1 MREIPTG
8 VIGVGH
14 LGSIHARILS
24 EIPGSRLVGVYDI
37 DASRG
42 QAVARQ
48 HGTVNHPT
56 LDSLLE
62 VSEALV
68 VAVPTRDHYSTTRQV
83 LEHGCN
89 ALVEKPFTS
98 TLEEADE
105 LIGLAEDGG
114 LTLAVG
120 HVERFNAV
128 FRSCRD
134 FLDRPRFVESLRV
147 APYQLRGTDVT
158 VVLDLMIHDIDLVL
172 GLVRSPVS
180 MLNAVGVSV
189 LSGSIDIANA
199 RLVFES
205 GAVANITASRVALER
220 KRRLRLFQRSG
231 FLHLDLA
238 AGRGEFLRLREDRD
252 CATSL
257 TEAVDHISLSGDDG
271 EPLRLEQEAFLGAI
285 RGEATGVVSGRE
297 GRDALKVAID
307 ITRQIEE
314 YSHVIAQDT

>member
-24 EIPGSRLVGVYDI
+24 EMPGSRLAGVHDI
-37 DASRG
+37 DTARG
-42 QAVARQ
+42 EAVARQ
-48 HGTVNHPT
+48 YGTVHHQT
-56 LDSLLE
+56 LGSLLDAC
-62 VSEALV
+62 EAVV
-68 VAVPTRDHYSTTRQV
+68 VAVPTRDHHSTARRV
-83 LEHGCN
+83 LERGCH

-98 TLEEADE
+98 TLDEADD
-105 LIGLAEDGG
+105 LIALAENAA

-128 FRSCRD
+128 FRSCQEY
-134 FLDRPRFVESLRV
+134 LDSPRFVESLRV

-180 MLNAVGVSV
+180 TLNAVGVSV

-205 GAVANITASRVALER
+205 GAVANITASRVAMER
-220 KRRLRLFQRSG
+220 RRRLRLFQRSG

-238 AGRGEFLRLREDRD
+238 AGRGEFLRLREDRED
-252 CATSL
+252 ATSMH
-257 TEAVDHISLSGDDG
+257 EAVDHIALSGDDG
-271 EPLRLEQEAFLGAI
+271 EPLRLEQEAFLGAV
-285 RGEATGVVSGRE
+285 RGESTGVVSGRE

-307 ITRQIEE
+307 ITCQIEE
-314 YSHVIAQDT
+314 